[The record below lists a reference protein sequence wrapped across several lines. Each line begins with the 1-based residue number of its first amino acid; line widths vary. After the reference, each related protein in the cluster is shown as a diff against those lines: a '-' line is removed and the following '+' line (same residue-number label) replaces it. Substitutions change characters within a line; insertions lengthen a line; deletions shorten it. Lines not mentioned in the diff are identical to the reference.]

1 MNSWYHLKIGFK
13 HKFSMSGAV
22 INRPFCYQFHFSIQ
36 LKRKE
41 KKEKKIRLCAN
52 IFETVT

>member
-1 MNSWYHLKIGFK
+1 
-13 HKFSMSGAV
+13 MSGAV

-41 KKEKKIRLCAN
+41 KNKKIRLCAN

>member
-1 MNSWYHLKIGFK
+1 
-13 HKFSMSGAV
+13 MSGAV

-41 KKEKKIRLCAN
+41 KKEKKSVCVLT
-52 IFETVT
+52 FLKP

>member
-1 MNSWYHLKIGFK
+1 MNSWYHLKISFK
-13 HKFSMSGAV
+13 HKFLMSGAV
-22 INRPFCYQFHFSIQ
+22 INTPFCYQFHFSIQ

-41 KKEKKIRLCAN
+41 KKGKKIRLCAN

>member
-1 MNSWYHLKIGFK
+1 
-13 HKFSMSGAV
+13 MSGAV

-41 KKEKKIRLCAN
+41 NDKLHTTKEENLDLSYKIRILS
-52 IFETVT
+52 